1 MRLGVL
7 AGLDAADWQDSL
19 AKVRIAEDLGYELVG
34 RGEAWGTSVLPWLTL
49 LAANTEKI
57 KLGPSILNCFSRSP
71 AAMAQEIGLLDQISG
86 GRMVMGLGSSG
97 AQVIE
102 HFHGVPFERPLQR
115 LREYTEIFNLL
126 IAGEALNYEGEIFT
140 LERGFKLDY
149 PRPRNKIPV
158 YIAAITPKSI
168 VQTGEI
174 ADGIYPIHWPKGRF
188 ASLRRQLDDA
198 ATAAGREAG
207 CVTIAPNT
215 SVHVTDGRNDEAQW
229 QAARAPLHF
238 YVNRMGTFYWQMLA
252 REGFAAEVR
261 LPATPG
267 PSATRPAPSPP
278 SATRWCARSRS
289 SAPSSRCASNCRSA
303 PPWARTCRW
312 CRCPPATR
320 RRSAP
325 TWSRCCAS

>member
-7 AGLDAADWQDSL
+7 AGLDSADWQDSV
-19 AKVRIAEDLGYELVG
+19 AKVRIAEDLGYELAG

-57 KLGPSILNCFSRSP
+57 KLGPAILNCFSRSP
-71 AAMAQEIGLLDQISG
+71 AVTAQEIALLDQISG

-102 HFHGVPFERPLQR
+102 QFHGVPFERPLQR

-126 IAGEALNYEGEIFT
+126 IAGEALHYEGEIFK
-140 LERGFKLDY
+140 LAGGFRLDY
-149 PRPRNKIPV
+149 PRPRSKIPV

-174 ADGIYPIHWPKGRF
+174 ADGIYPIHWPKGQF
-188 ASLRRQLDDA
+188 ARLRERLDDA
-198 ATAAGREAG
+198 AAGAGREAG
-207 CVTIAPNT
+207 CVTIAPSTN
-215 SVHVTDGRNDEAQW
+215 VYVTDGRNDDAQW

-252 REGFAAEVR
+252 REGFAAEVKASR
-261 LPATPG
+261 DAWAQRDKAGSIAAITDAMVREIQVIGPIESVREQLQERAALGAELQMVQLPPGDTATVG
-267 PSATRPAPSPP
+267 AYLESLLR
-278 SATRWCARSRS
+278 
-289 SAPSSRCASNCRSA
+289 
-303 PPWARTCRW
+303 
-312 CRCPPATR
+312 
-320 RRSAP
+320 
-325 TWSRCCAS
+325 

>member
-7 AGLDAADWQDSL
+7 AGLDSADWQDSL

-57 KLGPSILNCFSRSP
+57 KLGPAILNCFSRSP
-71 AAMAQEIGLLDQISG
+71 AATAQEIGLLDQISG

-126 IAGEALNYEGEIFT
+126 IAGEELHYEGEIFT
-140 LERGFKLDY
+140 LQRGFKLDY
-149 PRPRNKIPV
+149 ARPRNKIPV

-238 YVNRMGTFYWQMLA
+238 YMNRMGTFYWQMLA
-252 REGFAAEVR
+252 REGFEAEVKASR
-261 LPATPG
+261 DAWAQRDKAGSIAAISDEMVREIQVVG
-267 PSATRPAPSPP
+267 PIGSVREQLQE
-278 SATRWCARSRS
+278 
-289 SAPSSRCASNCRSA
+289 RSA
-303 PPWARTCRW
+303 LGAELQMVQMPPGD
-312 CRCPPATR
+312 PASVGAYLESLLR
-320 RRSAP
+320 
-325 TWSRCCAS
+325 

>member
-7 AGLDAADWQDSL
+7 AGLDSADWQDSV
-19 AKVRIAEDLGYELVG
+19 AKVRIAEDLGYELAG

-57 KLGPSILNCFSRSP
+57 KLGPTILNCFSRSP
-71 AAMAQEIGLLDQISG
+71 AVTAQEIALLDQISG

-126 IAGEALNYEGEIFT
+126 IAGEALHYEGEIFK
-140 LERGFKLDY
+140 LAGGFRLDY
-149 PRPRNKIPV
+149 PRPRSKIPV

-174 ADGIYPIHWPKGRF
+174 ADGIYPIHWPKGQF
-188 ASLRRQLDDA
+188 ARLRERLDDA
-198 ATAAGREAG
+198 ATGAGREAG
-207 CVTIAPNT
+207 CVTIAPSTN
-215 SVHVTDGRNDEAQW
+215 VYVTDGRNDDVQW

-252 REGFAAEVR
+252 REGFAAEVKASR
-261 LPATPG
+261 DAWAQRDKAGSIAAITDAMVREIQVIGPIESVREQLQERATLGAELQMVQLPPGDTATVG
-267 PSATRPAPSPP
+267 AYLESLLR
-278 SATRWCARSRS
+278 
-289 SAPSSRCASNCRSA
+289 
-303 PPWARTCRW
+303 
-312 CRCPPATR
+312 
-320 RRSAP
+320 
-325 TWSRCCAS
+325 